1 MKAIVQDRYGSADV
15 LELTDV
21 DKPVVGGGEVLLRV
35 HAASAHIG
43 DWHVMTGLPYLLRI
57 LGFGFRRP
65 KARVRG
71 IDAAGRVEEIGKDV
85 TRFQPGDEVFG
96 IAAGSFA
103 EYATAREDKIAPK
116 PSNLSFEQAATVP
129 TSCFAALQALRD
141 KGEVQPGQK
150 VLIIG
155 AGGAVGS
162 FAVQIAKA
170 FGAYVTGV
178 CSTSKVDLVRSIG
191 ADDVIDYTRDDFA
204 ISGQSYDLILDT
216 AGGRALSQLRRALT
230 PKGTLVIVGE
240 RGRAVVR
247 GLRSQPS
254 SAHAVTV
261 REPEAVHAR
270 LEGEGRG
277 PVRAHGPHRERQDHP
292 GHRCDVLAQRSPR
305 GHPASGR
312 GTRPRKNRHHR
323 VRRLPAGTQLKR
335 HSRTLTDG

>member
-15 LELTDV
+15 LELTDI

-129 TSCFAALQALRD
+129 TSASPPSRHSA
-141 KGEVQPGQK
+141 
-150 VLIIG
+150 
-155 AGGAVGS
+155 
-162 FAVQIAKA
+162 
-170 FGAYVTGV
+170 T
-178 CSTSKVDLVRSIG
+178 
-191 ADDVIDYTRDDFA
+191 
-204 ISGQSYDLILDT
+204 
-216 AGGRALSQLRRALT
+216 
-230 PKGTLVIVGE
+230 
-240 RGRAVVR
+240 RGRC
-247 GLRSQPS
+247 SP
-254 SAHAVTV
+254 
-261 REPEAVHAR
+261 
-270 LEGEGRG
+270 GR
-277 PVRAHGPHRERQDHP
+277 
-292 GHRCDVLAQRSPR
+292 RC
-305 GHPASGR
+305 
-312 GTRPRKNRHHR
+312 
-323 VRRLPAGTQLKR
+323 
-335 HSRTLTDG
+335 